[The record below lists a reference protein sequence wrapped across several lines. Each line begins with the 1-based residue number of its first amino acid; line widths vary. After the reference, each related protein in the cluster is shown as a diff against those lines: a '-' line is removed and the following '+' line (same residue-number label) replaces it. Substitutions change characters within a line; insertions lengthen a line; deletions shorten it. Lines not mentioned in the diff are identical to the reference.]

1 MTMFIVFFLISLIV
15 LFFCMISDNFA
26 WVVFT
31 LLCALAISANI
42 MCIYQYIFV
51 GA

>member
-15 LFFCMISDNFA
+15 LFLCMISDSFA
-26 WVVFT
+26 WVLFT
-31 LLCALAISANI
+31 LLAALAIAANI

>member
-15 LFFCMISDNFA
+15 IFFCMISYRFTMF
-26 WVVFT
+26 VFI
-31 LLCALAISANI
+31 LLAALAIAANI
-42 MCIYQYIFV
+42 MCKYQYIFV

>member
-1 MTMFIVFFLISLIV
+1 MTMFIVFFLIALIV
-15 LFFCMISDNFA
+15 IFLCLISDSFA
-26 WVVFT
+26 WFVFT
-31 LLCALAISANI
+31 LLVALAIAANM

>member
-1 MTMFIVFFLISLIV
+1 MFIVFFLISLIV
-15 LFFCMISDNFA
+15 LVLCMISYRFA

-31 LLCALAISANI
+31 LLVALAIAANM